1 MIATL
6 PEVSER
12 LYTVQE
18 WLELEKTAEL
28 RHEFYYGK
36 LIPMA
41 GEAKRANRI
50 ATNLIKI
57 LDDRMYQR
65 CFNLFDHDVKAEVVF
80 DGIYRY
86 PDLVAAPVVDDE
98 DDYIVKYPV
107 FMTEVA
113 SEGSGHRDRVR
124 KRKEYFGI
132 SSLWYYLIA
141 DQDEMLLELHV
152 RGEDGRWEPPQYFT
166 EPDEIVSLPRFELEF
181 KVSDVYQ
188 RVKIE
193 G

>member
-6 PEVSER
+6 PEISER
-12 LYTVQE
+12 LFTVQE
-18 WLELEKTAEL
+18 WLDFEKTAEQ
-28 RHEFYYGK
+28 RHEFYFGK

-41 GEAKRANRI
+41 GEAKRANII
-50 ATNLIKI
+50 AANIRKAI
-57 LDDRMYQR
+57 DDPLYAKGFQ
-65 CFNLFDHDVKAEVVF
+65 LFDHDIKAEVLP

-86 PDLVAAPVVDDE
+86 PDLVAAPVIDDE
-98 DDYIVKYPV
+98 DDYIVKHPV
-107 FMTEVA
+107 FMAEVA

-124 KRKEYFGI
+124 KRVEYLRI
-132 SSLWYYLIA
+132 ASLWYYLIA

-166 EPDEIVSLPRFELEF
+166 EPDEMVTLPRFELEF

-188 RVKIE
+188 RVKINS
-193 G
+193 